1 MLSDSINPHQT
12 GVSESLIRRGR
23 GQLAPQGKLAIFAI
37 FLHFRQQKRH
47 QGTLGKQ
54 RWTLIESRTSHG
66 PSMDPTGP
74 LKWTS
79 WFSRKIQ
86 AKIPFVHYTL
96 SSPSKHFGTLFLV
109 ILELYQGPE
118 DPPRPSW
125 TPKWTPKGILRGGPQ
140 GGIFFL
146 ASCEPRLRHQY
157 FLWSIEDKRPIS
169 PLKHLLI

>member
-1 MLSDSINPHQT
+1 MYIIQVNKKSFNPHT
-12 GVSESLIRRGR
+12 PDVWESLILRG
-23 GQLAPQGKLAIFAI
+23 GGKYAPQGKLAIFAI

-109 ILELYQGPE
+109 IVELYQGPE
-118 DPPRPSW
+118 DPPGPSW
-125 TPKWTPKGILRGGPQ
+125 TPKWTPKWILRGKFWRTVGKKGPSRAPSWSKV
-140 GGIFFL
+140 INFF
-146 ASCEPRLRHQY
+146 R
-157 FLWSIEDKRPIS
+157 
-169 PLKHLLI
+169 